1 MLGEAET
8 EEEAMLPRRD
18 LGIAAALLASLGVMP
33 AQAALPPYWQSAK
46 EISTIV
52 NDPRVHDAFTRE
64 EPIQS
69 IILTAPDVYE
79 VKTESCTV
87 TVNIVDKPPEPGQE
101 PMPGPRQFDI
111 EVGEATCQQ

>member
-1 MLGEAET
+1 MLLG
-8 EEEAMLPRRD
+8 RD
-18 LGIAAALLASLGVMP
+18 LGIAVALLTTLCALP
-33 AQAALPPYWQSAK
+33 AQAALPPYWQSAS

-79 VKTESCTV
+79 VKTKSCTV
-87 TVNIVDKPPEPGQE
+87 IVNVVDKPPEPGQE
-101 PMPGPRQFDI
+101 MMVGPRQFEI
-111 EVGEATCQQ
+111 EVGEATCQ